1 MNLLTNPTFTD
12 WPTGWTTTGF
22 ASAVD
27 GAFGVTLPDP
37 PDLLL
42 RARRTG
48 VEPDYGDWGDGSAWQ
63 TVTVTPGVSYR
74 IRADV
79 RIADEPSGPANFLLR
94 VKDGTAERQ
103 TLLSV
108 EYAALGRD
116 AWTDVSALYT
126 PNSSSL
132 EVRFAAE
139 HVGEAFG
146 DFFVNRT
153 EVYEMAI
160 TRQIKDAMVAD
171 LESIT
176 AGNGYNFTVAEVGV
190 EPKPAPEVTKPAVF
204 ILPGEGGSS
213 ELAQL
218 TNAAGIASQTYTLQL
233 VVDSAQPNEDMDN
246 FLDDVR
252 NAIERSSSNVNA
264 VSGVE
269 MAAVTGWSEI
279 VTDPGISQNTYF
291 REATVEVRYLYTR
304 GAA

>member
-1 MNLLTNPTFTD
+1 MNLLTNPTFAD

-48 VEPDYGDWGDGSAWQ
+48 VEPDYGDWDDGSAWQ

-79 RIADEPSGPANFLLR
+79 RVPGGPGGPANFLLR
-94 VKDGTAERQ
+94 IKDGTSERQ

-108 EYAALGRD
+108 EYDALVSD

-126 PNSSSL
+126 PDSSSL

-139 HVGEAFG
+139 HVDEAFG
-146 DFFVNRT
+146 DFFINRT

-160 TRQIKDAMVAD
+160 TRQIKNAMVAD

-218 TNAAGIASQTYTLQL
+218 TNAAGLASQTYTLQL

-279 VTDPGISQNTYF
+279 VTDPGVSQNTYF